1 MECGGKFARPTVER
15 RPGKAEGLTGMVR
28 LANALLICSLAAL
41 PASGQTSAARTPNPK
56 TRSERPAASHL
67 TVTLIATELFR
78 ARRGRT
84 ETGTPTG
91 TVEDVARVKR
101 LLAFALLD
109 KSQKPQIAMDRR
121 NQTCGWHAGGLST
134 S

>member
-1 MECGGKFARPTVER
+1 
-15 RPGKAEGLTGMVR
+15 MVR

-56 TRSERPAASHL
+56 TRSERPVASHL

-84 ETGTPTG
+84 EIGTPTG
-91 TVEDVARVKR
+91 TVEDVA